1 MKLNNGPDSRRK
13 KLSKLTMV
21 AAILALVLVLS
32 IPAMAADVEENGSV
46 SNSGDYA
53 RQCVPGEQAGN
64 VGNFKNRPGN
74 FRQFPNSETDDFEP
88 GGTTLTFGPSS
99 STGCNRLV
107 AQSSSA
113 SS

>member
-21 AAILALVLVLS
+21 AAILALVLLS
-32 IPAMAADVEENGSV
+32 IPAMAADFEANGSV

-53 RQCVPGEQAGN
+53 RQCTPDEQAGN

-74 FRQFPNSETDDFEP
+74 FRQFPNSELDDFEP
-88 GGTTLTFGPSS
+88 GGSALTFGPSQS
-99 STGCNRLV
+99 ASCNRQV
-107 AQSSSA
+107 QQSSS
-113 SS
+113 SSS

>member
-21 AAILALVLVLS
+21 AAILALVLLS
-32 IPAMAADVEENGSV
+32 IPAMAADFEANGSV

-53 RQCVPGEQAGN
+53 RQCTPDEQAGN

-74 FRQFPNSETDDFEP
+74 FRQFPNSELDDFEP
-88 GGTTLTFGPSS
+88 GGSALTVGPSQS
-99 STGCNRLV
+99 ASCNWQV
-107 AQSSSA
+107 QQSSS
-113 SS
+113 SSS

>member
-1 MKLNNGPDSRRK
+1 M
-13 KLSKLTMV
+13 SKLTMV

-32 IPAMAADVEENGSV
+32 IPAMAADVKEKGSV

-74 FRQFPNSETDDFEP
+74 FRQFPNSELDDFEP
-88 GGTTLTFGPSS
+88 GGSTLTVGPSQ
-99 STGCNRLV
+99 STSCNRQV
-107 AQSSSA
+107 QQSSS
-113 SS
+113 SSS